1 MTTIETRLAVSLLLY
16 NEKTHM
22 LLSVSRRGQP
32 KNKNLPGG
40 KVDPGETVEVAAV
53 RECFEETG
61 LTISNLKLFFSS
73 VCPGGKDGIAYHTH
87 TFTADFDPEA
97 PITAE
102 PDTEVTWITWK
113 ELLNPEHSFA
123 WYNGRLHD
131 VWLLEQYKKFS
142 RDKNRVKLNVDKVL
156 SALEADEGEG

>member
-1 MTTIETRLAVSLLLY
+1 MIIETRLAVSLLLY
-16 NEKTHM
+16 NEKTHK

-32 KNKNLPGG
+32 DNKNLPGG
-40 KVDPGETVEVAAV
+40 KVDPGETIEAAAA

-61 LTISNLKLFFSS
+61 LTISNLRLFFSS

-87 TFTADFDPEA
+87 TFTADFDDEA

-102 PDTEVTWITWK
+102 PDTVVSWITWK
-113 ELLNPEHSFA
+113 ELLNPNHSFA
-123 WYNGRLHD
+123 WYNSRLHD
-131 VWLLEQYKKFS
+131 VWHLEQYKKFN
-142 RDKNRVKLNVDKVL
+142 RDKNHAKLKMGRVL